1 MGARGADG
9 ASVATGYLLMGIRS
23 FVVEAPLCR
32 GRQHAEEEGVG
43 GRSEQAEVE

>member
-1 MGARGADG
+1 MGARRADG
-9 ASVATGYLLMGIRS
+9 ASVATGYRLMGVRS

-32 GRQHAEEEGVG
+32 GRRHAEEEGVG